1 MVLNDNIDNEK
12 EKELEGWT
20 VISPL
25 LVFGLFFFFP
35 KGHPLGKLKLPGLGS
50 NRSCSAWPI
59 PQPQSHRIRA
69 THVTYATTFSNT
81 GSFNPLKE
89 ARDQAHILIDIS
101 WVVNLLSHNG
111 NSGTVISWEPS
122 HLPDSHTRPLG
133 IFLECSFASALSMS
147 QYSNIWV
154 GMNMHWGP
162 TMSQALF

>member
-1 MVLNDNIDNEK
+1 MGKTALMAHGIWRPSLDFFKWSLMITSIMK
-12 EKELEGWT
+12 RRRSWRGEL
-20 VISPL
+20 L
-25 LVFGLFFFFP
+25 FLLCLFLVFFFFFP

-111 NSGTVISWEPS
+111 NSGTVIS
-122 HLPDSHTRPLG
+122 
-133 IFLECSFASALSMS
+133 
-147 QYSNIWV
+147 
-154 GMNMHWGP
+154 
-162 TMSQALF
+162 